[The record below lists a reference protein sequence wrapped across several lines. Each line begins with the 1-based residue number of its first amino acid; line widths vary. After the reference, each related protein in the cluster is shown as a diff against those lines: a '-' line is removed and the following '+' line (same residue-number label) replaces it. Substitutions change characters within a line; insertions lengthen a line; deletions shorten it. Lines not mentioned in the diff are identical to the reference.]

1 LTDIGPL
8 PNWDLSHLYSGIHG
22 EDVKNDLA
30 LLMQKCTDFETAYKG
45 HLTKLV
51 KKTKGAVHLAE
62 SLRLYSDIADL
73 AGRLSSYSGLVAA
86 TDMLDPE
93 INKFAADIDQLV
105 LDATRKTIFYTLE
118 LNQIDDS
125 AIEPLYAQSEELA
138 FYKPFIVDLRLDKP
152 YELSEILE
160 RIFAE
165 KSVTG
170 RSAWSRLHE
179 ETTAAFVVP
188 VRGEDLTMEAALKN
202 LSDTDPSL
210 RKDSAE
216 ALAKVFQDN
225 VRLFSLITN
234 TLAKDKQISDDWH
247 GFEDIAD
254 SRHLANRV
262 ERNVVEALV
271 SSVEEAYPRLS
282 HRYYTMKA
290 KWLGQ
295 DTLNYWDRN
304 APIPEEDTRD
314 VPWAEA
320 RDLVLSAFGSFSP
333 RIEAI
338 AKRFFDEN
346 WIDAPVKKGKTSGA
360 FSHSTVPSA
369 HPYILV
375 NYLGKSRDVMT
386 LAHELGHG
394 VHQVLAAKQGPL
406 MAGTPLTLAET
417 ASVFGEMLTFR
428 KLLDGTTDPAVR
440 KALLAGKVED
450 MLNTVVRQIGFYTFE
465 REIHTRR
472 RQGELTPE
480 EIGQLWIEMSQKSL
494 GPAITMNEGYANWW
508 VYISHFIHTPFYVYA
523 YAFGDCL
530 VNALYKAYEM
540 NPEGFEEKY
549 VALLETGGSKFYR
562 EVLEPFGLDP
572 SDPQF
577 WNGGLSLIES
587 MIDELETM

>member
-1 LTDIGPL
+1 MTDIGPL
-8 PNWDLSHLYSGIHG
+8 PNWDLSHLYASR
-22 EDVKNDLA
+22 EDVERDLV
-30 LLMQKCTDFETAYKG
+30 LLDQKCTDFKTAYGG

-51 KKTKGAVHLAE
+51 KRAKGATHLAE
-62 SLRLYSDIADL
+62 SLRLFSDINDL
-73 AGRLSSYSGLVAA
+73 AGRLGSYSGLMFS

-93 INKFAADIDQLV
+93 VNKFSADIDQKV

-118 LNQIDDS
+118 LNYIDDA
-125 AIEPLYAQSEELA
+125 AIEPLYTQSAELA
-138 FYKPFIVDLRLDKP
+138 FYKPFIADLRLDKP
-152 YELSEILE
+152 YELSEVLE

-179 ETTAAFVVP
+179 ETTAAFVIP
-188 VRGEDLTMEAALKN
+188 VRGEDLPMEAALKN
-202 LSDTDPSL
+202 LSDTDPTL

-216 ALAKVFQDN
+216 ALAKVFKDN
-225 VRLFSLITN
+225 VRLFTLITN
-234 TLAKDKQISDDWH
+234 TLAKDKHIFDEWH

-271 SSVEEAYPRLS
+271 KSVEDAYPRLS

-290 KWLGQ
+290 KWLGV
-295 DTLNYWDRN
+295 DKLNYWDRN

-314 VPWAEA
+314 VPWSKA
-320 RDLVLSAFGSFSP
+320 RDLVLGAFGDFSP
-333 RIEAI
+333 RVAGI
-338 AKRFFDEN
+338 AQRFFDEN
-346 WIDAPVKKGKTSGA
+346 WIDAPTRKGKTSGA
-360 FSHSTVPSA
+360 FSHSTVPSC

-428 KLLDGTTDPAVR
+428 KLLDATTDQATR

-472 RQGELTPE
+472 RQGELTAE
-480 EIGQLWIEMSQKSL
+480 EIGQLWVEMSQKSL
-494 GPAITMNEGYANWW
+494 GPAIEMNEGYENWW

-530 VNALYKAYEM
+530 VNALYKAYEK
-540 NPEGFEEKY
+540 NPDGFEEKY
-549 VALLETGGSKFYR
+549 IALLEAGGSKFYR
-562 EVLEPFGLDP
+562 ELLEPFGLDP
-572 SDPQF
+572 SHPDF

-587 MIDELETM
+587 MIDELESMP